1 METQRLNGGTVLES
15 GSRLAQQSV
24 GRVALMYK
32 SYGVRMYVTM
42 LKSSVLALMNA
53 KNISQQEKRVYIK
66 EIIGV
71 HLSALA
77 LSGVYGTPIYGLVKI
92 LLNLFYDD
100 DELDAD
106 SRVREYLGEGW
117 FKGGPT
123 AALNLDI
130 SSRIRLNSLIIQ
142 ENRFAGSMSVEEQLF
157 FHFGGP
163 GFSTVKSILRGGQ
176 DFIDGELL
184 RGLEN
189 VTPTAIRNF
198 GIKSLRVFTEG
209 GYYTR
214 RGDPIYDDVTSLDM
228 AGIMLGLAPAK
239 YSEAS
244 QKAHVRKNID
254 KKLSERKR
262 KLTSAYYQ
270 AYRDLNFADQIDIL
284 KKIREFN
291 KRYAKF
297 PDLQITSETIERSVR
312 QQERTT
318 KKMKKYNGISIQNES
333 YIDSLGLM
341 TD

>member
-1 METQRLNGGTVLES
+1 MVGTSAIPFNLMERFNRQSILLTSYRLSLNKEKQKNKNISKERKEELAIEAIMDTQRLNGGTVLES

-163 GFSTVKSILRGGQ
+163 GFSTVKSILRG
-176 DFIDGELL
+176 
-184 RGLEN
+184 
-189 VTPTAIRNF
+189 
-198 GIKSLRVFTEG
+198 
-209 GYYTR
+209 TR
-214 RGDPIYDDVTSLDM
+214 FY
-228 AGIMLGLAPAK
+228 
-239 YSEAS
+239 
-244 QKAHVRKNID
+244 
-254 KKLSERKR
+254 
-262 KLTSAYYQ
+262 
-270 AYRDLNFADQIDIL
+270 
-284 KKIREFN
+284 
-291 KRYAKF
+291 
-297 PDLQITSETIERSVR
+297 
-312 QQERTT
+312 
-318 KKMKKYNGISIQNES
+318 
-333 YIDSLGLM
+333 
-341 TD
+341 